1 MSDRAPVPL
10 LLMADYLADPVWT
23 RTSSG
28 AGGCMVPLDRL
39 PLGAELKG
47 KLRAWA
53 ARFDALMDTG
63 YQWPSG
69 REEITWVGDGRVLLK
84 TLQEELGRGYDVQ
97 YFDHGTQ
104 GSASQ

>member
-39 PLGAELKG
+39 PLGAELKSR
-47 KLRAWA
+47 LRAWP
-53 ARFDALMDTG
+53 L
-63 YQWPSG
+63 
-69 REEITWVGDGRVLLK
+69 
-84 TLQEELGRGYDVQ
+84 
-97 YFDHGTQ
+97 
-104 GSASQ
+104 ASMP

>member
-47 KLRAWA
+47 RLRAWA
-53 ARFDALMDTG
+53 ARFDALMDTE
-63 YQWPSG
+63 YQWPS
-69 REEITWVGDGRVLLK
+69 RSEEISWVGDGRVLLE

-97 YFDHGTQ
+97 YFDHCAQ